1 MGKGTIPA
9 LTQNKI
15 AQMLMKLMAQCYAS
29 GKKAIKDRELSAT
42 LCFPVGFKG
51 YVAKEGKWYCVDAY
65 TVGEEGNSWGFVIL
79 YYGSTPIF
87 FMIFGGYVALRI
99 CKEFGIDPK
108 QVTTFLRKALL
119 DQYSR
124 WEEGKNAF
132 LGCRGPIRFI
142 DQGLVVG
149 DNRRLIYHNSPRRDG
164 VIHAVSGSDTVKLF
178 DPTGVEREECLY
190 RHDYL
195 GGLLIEAD

>member
-1 MGKGTIPA
+1 MGKGTVPA

-29 GKKAIKDRELSAT
+29 GKEAIKNEST
-42 LCFPVGFKG
+42 LAKLRIPVGFRA
-51 YVAKEGKWYCVDAY
+51 YTAKEGKWYCVDAY
-65 TVGEEGNSWGFVIL
+65 TVGEMGYSWGFVVL
-79 YYGSTPIF
+79 YYDGRPIF
-87 FMIFGGYVALRI
+87 FMNFGGYVDLRI

-108 QVTTFLRKALL
+108 QVTTFLRNALL
-119 DQYSR
+119 KQYSR

-132 LGCRGPIRFI
+132 LGCRGPIRFV

-149 DNRRLIYHNSPRRDG
+149 DNRRLIYHNSPRRNG
-164 VIHAVSGSDTVKLF
+164 VIHTVSGSDEINLF
-178 DPTGVEREECLY
+178 DPTGIEKEECLY

-195 GGLLIEAD
+195 GGLLIKAG